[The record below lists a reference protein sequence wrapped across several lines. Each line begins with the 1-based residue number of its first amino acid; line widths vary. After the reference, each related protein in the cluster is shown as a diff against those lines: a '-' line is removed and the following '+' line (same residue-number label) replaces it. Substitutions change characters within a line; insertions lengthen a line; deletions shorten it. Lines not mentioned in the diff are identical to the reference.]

1 MDLRARLDRYEV
13 TVVPLRRGGLTVVWS
28 EPDDEAE
35 PSPDERARPGAA
47 LAILDEYRITRIPSR
62 AAS

>member
-13 TVVPLRRGGLTVVWS
+13 TAVPPRRGDLTVVWN
-28 EPDDEAE
+28 EPEDEAE
-35 PSPDERARPGAA
+35 ASPDDGGGSVAA